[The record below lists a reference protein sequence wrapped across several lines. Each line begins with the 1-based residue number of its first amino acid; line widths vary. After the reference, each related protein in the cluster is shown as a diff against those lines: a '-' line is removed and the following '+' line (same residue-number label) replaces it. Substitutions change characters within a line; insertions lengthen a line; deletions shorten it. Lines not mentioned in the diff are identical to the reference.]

1 MLTLLWLAGVPL
13 GQAVPLALAGYL
25 ALALLIWERRR

>member
-25 ALALLIWERRR
+25 ALGLLIWEVRR